1 MACSRINTLSSVSGE
16 TGTLRYIS
24 SESISNSHRV
34 TTSEIYSTN
43 GSITNLSSTNVKI
56 YDSESFHKG
65 YKNYAINYEY
75 PEITSSGSFF
85 YSSKEP
91 YISGE
96 SSDFIGESIKL
107 NGDGRVLA
115 ASSPSGNGL
124 VRVFSSDGDYWRQL
138 GTDIAGAPFDGLG
151 SSIDLN
157 EEGDMLAIG
166 VPFANLNSGLV
177 KIYDWD
183 NSSWVARDPSISGK
197 SIENFGH
204 SLSLSKGGDYIAIGG
219 SSANLN
225 SGISRVYNWNNGLW
239 NEMSNGV
246 SGISDE
252 EHLGS
257 AIDISTDGQTI
268 LIGGSGDDGGNG
280 LVRSY
285 GYSGA
290 ASSGLLGGLIFT
302 SNEEH
307 SSYNDFSISVSQIA
321 GGTTSPDAP
330 APAIIVYDGLSTLTV
345 SADINNGQATNSGVA
360 INLSS
365 PTNSAELS
373 SAGFSVSMVGGLELD
388 PVISSGPTLT
398 EGGLDPYWNQLGQT
412 ISGSNNEKFGSSVKM
427 RDSYYFAAG
436 GVDGNNGDGSIRAY
450 KLHSTSTV
458 NSWNLSQNLPSGKN
472 FDLNTNFSILSV
484 GHPEANLGSGLCR
497 TYGYHS
503 DWEPIGEDLIGESQ
517 DESFGKSVSL
527 NANGSIFCSSAN
539 LYATNKGLIRQ
550 YDFDYVADLNLNS
563 TRVTSEKLNLD
574 YYKLPTFDPLVIGDV
589 WRSEGD
595 FLKISAGWSPAV
607 INTLAWYDAA
617 DVFTITSSS
626 NIISEVKDKSGNG
639 LNLTVITPGRTG
651 PKTGRRTLNGL
662 NVIDWDSAGQFLENT
677 NFSHNQASTPLFI
690 AVVFKADVDSNQDFI
705 FAGTTSTAVGDR
717 MALRRLHT
725 NNSFQVLGGSGTG
738 TNIAMGSGAN
748 TLLEGETYIVL
759 SKLNS
764 SNSHIRVD
772 GHFKK
777 TGNVGTNNLNSIKL
791 GGNSAGGLNLEGYI
805 AEFIIFSDMAEQEN
819 IEGYLAHKWGLTSK
833 LPADHTHKNNLAF

>member
-1 MACSRINTLSSVSGE
+1 MACSRIYTLSSVNGE
-16 TGTLRYIS
+16 TGILRYIS
-24 SESISNSHRV
+24 SEKISNSDRI
-34 TTSEIYSTN
+34 TTSHINSTN
-43 GSITNLSSTNVKI
+43 GSITNLSSTDVNI
-56 YDSESFHKG
+56 YNSESFRKG
-65 YKNYAINYEY
+65 YENYAINYEY
-75 PEITSSGSFF
+75 PEITSSSSFF

-96 SSDFIGESIKL
+96 TSDFIGESIKL

-115 ASSPSGNGL
+115 VSSTSGNGL

-138 GTDIAGAPFDGLG
+138 GTDIVGAPFDGLG

-157 EEGDMLAIG
+157 KEGDMLAIG

-177 KIYDWD
+177 QIYDWD
-183 NSSWVARDPSISGK
+183 NSSWIAREPSISGK
-197 SIENFGH
+197 SIENFGC
-204 SLSLSKGGDYIAIGG
+204 SLSLSKDGDYIAIGG

-239 NEMSNGV
+239 NEMSKGV

-257 AIDISTDGQTI
+257 AIDISADGQTI
-268 LIGGSGDDGGNG
+268 LVGGSGDDGGNG

-285 GYSGA
+285 YYRGSV
-290 ASSGLLGGLIFT
+290 SSGLLGGLIFT
-302 SNEEH
+302 SNQEGF
-307 SSYNDFSISVSQIA
+307 SYNDFSISVSQIA
-321 GGTTSPDAP
+321 GGTTAPDP
-330 APAIIVYDGLSTLTV
+330 PTPAIVAYDGLSNLTV

-360 INLSS
+360 IDLSS
-365 PTNSAELS
+365 PANSTELS
-373 SAGFSVSMVGGLELD
+373 SAGFSLSLANGLELD
-388 PVISSGPTLT
+388 PIISSGPTLT

-427 RDSYYFAAG
+427 RDSSFFAAG
-436 GVDGNNGDGSIRAY
+436 GVDGNNGDGSIRTY
-450 KLHSTSTV
+450 LLNYTPTIK
-458 NSWNLSQNLPSGKN
+458 SWNLYQNLPSGNN
-472 FDLNTNFSILSV
+472 FDLNGAFNILSV
-484 GHPEANLGSGLCR
+484 GYPESNLGSGLCR
-497 TYGYHS
+497 IYGHDS
-503 DWEPIGEDLIGESQ
+503 DWEQIGEDLIGGSQ
-517 DESFGKSVSL
+517 DERFGQSLSL

-539 LYATNKGLIRQ
+539 LYGPNKGLVRQ

-563 TRVTSEKLNLD
+563 TRVTAEKLNLD
-574 YYKLPTFDPLVIGDV
+574 YYKLPTFDPLVRGDV

-617 DVFTITSSS
+617 DAFTITSSS
-626 NIISEVKDKSGNG
+626 DIISEVKDKSGNG
-639 LNLTVITPGRTG
+639 LNLTVITAGMTG

-705 FAGTTSTAVGDR
+705 FAGTTSTAVGDS

-738 TNIAMGSGAN
+738 TNIAIDSGAN

-764 SNSHIRVD
+764 SNSHIRID

-777 TGNVGTNNLNSIKL
+777 TGNIGTNNLNSIKL

-833 LPADHTHKNNLAF
+833 LPANHTHKNNLAF